1 MTRFKGFTLVELMV
15 VLAILAIVAFI
26 AVPNFTTL
34 VRDNRVEAQAEELNA
49 LFQYARSEAVI
60 RKIDTFVT
68 INSATGQISVRPTNA
83 TNTEIF
89 RTSTVDLNTVSLDVS
104 ATAVGYRFNGT
115 TTVPGFEA
123 VVCGNGNAESGR
135 LLTVTGGGTTI
146 LHNKGKK
153 ADGSDLGSCSL

>member
-49 LFQYARSEAVI
+49 LLQYARSEAVI

-68 INSATGQISVRPTNA
+68 INEATGEISVRPTSE
-83 TNTEIF
+83 TNTEVL
-89 RTSTVDLNTVSLDVS
+89 RTSTVDVNTVSLK
-104 ATAVGYRFNGT
+104 AKPTTIGYRFNGT
-115 TTVPGFEA
+115 TTAPGFEA
-123 VVCGNGNAESGR
+123 LICGDGNTESGR
-135 LLTVTGGGTTI
+135 LLTVTGGGTTT

>member
-1 MTRFKGFTLVELMV
+1 MTRSKGFTLVELMV

-60 RKIDTFVT
+60 RKIDTFVAIDANAGEIEALADSVNGDVLRT
-68 INSATGQISVRPTNA
+68 ISFDPALI
-83 TNTEIF
+83 
-89 RTSTVDLNTVSLDVS
+89 SLDVS
-104 ATAVGYRFNGT
+104 ATTVGYRPNGT
-115 TTVPGFEA
+115 TTVAGFQA
-123 VVCGNGNAESGR
+123 LLCGGDNVSNGR
-135 LLTVTGGGTTI
+135 LLTIVGSGTTT

-153 ADGSDLGSCSL
+153 ANGTDLGSCSL

>member
-1 MTRFKGFTLVELMV
+1 MNRMKGFTLVELMV

-68 INSATGQISVRPTNA
+68 INATTGEISVRPTTE
-83 TNTEIF
+83 TNTEIL
-89 RTSTVDLNTVSLDVS
+89 RTSTIDVNTVSLDVS
-104 ATAVGYRFNGT
+104 ATTVSYRSNGT
-115 TTVPGFEA
+115 TTTPGFKA
-123 VVCGNGNAESGR
+123 VLCNQNNADTGR
-135 LLTVTGGGTTI
+135 LLTISASGSTT
-146 LHNKGKK
+146 LHHKGKDSNGT
-153 ADGSDLGSCSL
+153 ALGSCSA